1 MAALSRGHE
10 HLPTEPLQEN
20 SKGGKWVA
28 LTNGNTSAE
37 VDDMS
42 ALVVGA
48 VAETAP
54 GERRVAL
61 SPDGVARLRA
71 AGQQVIIEAGAGA
84 AAWFPDT
91 EYTDAGAQL
100 VTRHGLYEQA
110 DIIVCVH
117 PPAAADV
124 GMLRPG
130 QVLVGLL
137 APQID
142 PPLARSL
149 AEAKVTAISLDGL
162 PRTLSAAQSMDVLSS
177 QANVAG
183 YKAAILAADT
193 YGGYLPM
200 LITAAGTTRPARVL
214 VIGAGVAGLAAIGT
228 VRRLGGVVTGY
239 DVRDAAR
246 SEVASTGAS
255 FLDLGTPVSAT
266 GDGGYART
274 LTEEERDAQQ
284 GALNAAIAEF
294 DIVITTAQV
303 PGRRPPVTV
312 SATALAAMQPGSVV
326 LDLAASALGGN
337 VEGSLPETTTIN
349 DNGVTV
355 IGAGN
360 LPSGVPKAASTAY
373 ARNIVA
379 LLAHLMPGGSL
390 VLDPDDEITAGVLIT
405 HDGDIVHPAVRAL
418 VEEPGP
424 PARGEDTN
432 ARSATT
438 EEGPRA

>member
-1 MAALSRGHE
+1 
-10 HLPTEPLQEN
+10 
-20 SKGGKWVA
+20 
-28 LTNGNTSAE
+28 
-37 VDDMS
+37 MS

-61 SPDGVARLRA
+61 SPDGVVRLRA
-71 AGQQVIIEAGAGA
+71 AGQQSIIEAGAGL

-100 VTRHGLYEQA
+100 VTRNELYEQA

-117 PPAAADV
+117 PPAAAHLR
-124 GMLRPG
+124 MLRPG

-137 APQID
+137 AALID
-142 PPLARSL
+142 PPLVRKL
-149 AEAKVTAISLDGL
+149 AEAKVTAISLDSL

-200 LITAAGTTRPARVL
+200 LMTAAGTTRPARVL
-214 VIGAGVAGLAAIGT
+214 VIGAGVAGLQAIGT

-246 SEVASTGAS
+246 SDVASTGAS
-255 FLDLGTPVSAT
+255 FLDLGMPMSAT
-266 GDGGYART
+266 GEGGYART
-274 LTEEERDAQQ
+274 LTEEEHATQQ
-284 GALNAAIAEF
+284 RALNAAITEF

-312 SATALAAMQPGSVV
+312 SATALAAMKPGSVV

-337 VEGSLPETTTIN
+337 VEGSVPENTTVTPN
-349 DNGVTV
+349 CVTV

-360 LPSGVPKAASTAY
+360 LPSGVPRAASTAY

-379 LLAHLMPGGSL
+379 LLAHLVPGGDRL
-390 VLDPDDEITAGVLIT
+390 VLDPDDEVTAGVLIT
-405 HDGDIVHPAVRAL
+405 HDGEIVHPAVRAL
-418 VEEPGP
+418 VEEGP
-424 PARGEDTN
+424 SE
-432 ARSATT
+432 
-438 EEGPRA
+438 